1 MPFNCTLEPLFRV
14 DKFIEFY
21 GLLYLAF
28 DGLFCFISVFL
39 DLGSLNLSMMKSNKL
54 KRVRE
59 RKKREWSRH
68 TGFAEKE
75 CICEIKERVGAL
87 VVLRREGAKE
97 RAIQWVYWF

>member
-1 MPFNCTLEPLFRV
+1 M
-14 DKFIEFY
+14 
-21 GLLYLAF
+21 AF

-59 RKKREWSRH
+59 RKKREWRY
-68 TGFAEKE
+68 TGFTEKE

-87 VVLRREGAKE
+87 VVLKREGE
-97 RAIQWVYWF
+97 REDRKWRLEKQGNGRKRGGIGRILYIYYYPI